1 MVLTDVFP
9 LFSCASAMGARSR
22 EEKLKENT
30 GGTTKHSHQCKEGC
44 PPWAGEKLVPKG
56 SF

>member
-1 MVLTDVFP
+1 MVLIQYFP
-9 LFSCASAMGARSR
+9 PFLLCLSHSARSR
-22 EEKLKENT
+22 EKKWKENT